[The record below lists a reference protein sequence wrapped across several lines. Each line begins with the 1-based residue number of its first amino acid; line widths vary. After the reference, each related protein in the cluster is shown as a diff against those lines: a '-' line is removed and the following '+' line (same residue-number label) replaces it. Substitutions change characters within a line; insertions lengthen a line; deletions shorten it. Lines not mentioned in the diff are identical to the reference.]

1 LHKGAWSAQTS
12 ALTLYIQRNSRAAHR
27 MVALEIWT
35 YALRAYAA
43 TPQWAS
49 QHERSNRLLEETFRW
64 RQEVSRQRG
73 HAGVSERERN
83 GTDVLEVAPV
93 GVTGRSFGGWGLG
106 MRGRTL
112 LLSDEGVEENSCDE
126 EASQSESESSDE
138 VVSSSTMSGCQ

>member
-1 LHKGAWSAQTS
+1 
-12 ALTLYIQRNSRAAHR
+12 

-106 MRGRTL
+106 MRGRTTPCFYPRREWKKTAATKRHRSRNRSPRMRL
-112 LLSDEGVEENSCDE
+112 CRHRQCPD
-126 EASQSESESSDE
+126 ASECPLG
-138 VVSSSTMSGCQ
+138 TGCSAKCPWCLGIKHPS

>member
-1 LHKGAWSAQTS
+1 
-12 ALTLYIQRNSRAAHR
+12 

-112 LLSDEGVEENSCDE
+112 LLSEEGVEENSCDQ
-126 EASQSESESSDE
+126 EASQSESESS
-138 VVSSSTMSGCQ
+138 VPTGNGMVCKVSMVFGDKPPSLVFHTTDR